1 MSWPELLPPSL
12 VILAGLI
19 GILLLS
25 VTTKDVQNPPR
36 SKFGIV
42 LDAGP
47 SRTALFIYRWP
58 ASKEN
63 DTGVV
68 SDYSSCAEPG
78 PGIHHYAGSPE
89 QAGSSLKPCLSQA
102 MKEIPTQQHGQTPV
116 YLGATDS
123 TRLSTLTSPAVS
135 DSLLAAVSSALK
147 LFPFDFR
154 GAEILS
160 PPQQAVFGWVTVN
173 YLLENFIKYGWSGQW
188 SRSRKGTVGVM
199 TVGDASTQVTFKIK
213 ERSIA
218 PENEVTLRLF
228 GQAHRVYTHQA
239 PCYGRDQLR
248 RRLLLKAI
256 QDHGYV
262 RTVSHPCWPLS
273 YSRDVPFGSVH
284 AGPCSANNIPLRAV
298 TSEDVFHV
306 TGSSNSSACRKLM
319 GSLFNSSLFCNF
331 SQCSPNGVFQPNR
344 ARLCVCSSAL
354 YWTEELLPGPS
365 GLKMK
370 PAPDLGQAVDSL
382 CGMSLEELSKMSQAS
397 PDRLADHCSV
407 STFLYHLR
415 ARGFLFDWDSSGQ
428 TTFQERVGNTSAG
441 WTLGYMLN
449 LTNAIPEEKPSSLKG
464 IEYGVWPLLF
474 ILFVLLLTGSF
485 TRIAYRVMAKDDGQD

>member
-68 SDYSSCAEPG
+68 SDYSSCAVPG

-123 TRLSTLTSPAVS
+123 TRLSPAVS
-135 DSLLAAVSSALK
+135 DALLAAVSSALK

-160 PPQQAVFGWVTVN
+160 LPQQAVFGWVTVN
-173 YLLENFIKYGWSGQW
+173 YLLENFIK
-188 SRSRKGTVGVM
+188 
-199 TVGDASTQVTFKIK
+199 
-213 ERSIA
+213 
-218 PENEVTLRLF
+218 
-228 GQAHRVYTHQA
+228 
-239 PCYGRDQLR
+239 
-248 RRLLLKAI
+248 
-256 QDHGYV
+256 DHGYV

-284 AGPCSANNIPLRAV
+284 AGPCIANNIPLRAV

-344 ARLCVCSSAL
+344 ARFQVISEAL
-354 YWTEELLPGPS
+354 DLVK
-365 GLKMK
+365 KMT

-428 TTFQERVGNTSAG
+428 TTFQEVGNTSAG

-485 TRIAYRVMAKDDGQD
+485 TRIAYRVMAKDDGQDGILEGE

>member
-123 TRLSTLTSPAVS
+123 TRLSPAVS

-344 ARLCVCSSAL
+344 ARFQVISEAL
-354 YWTEELLPGPS
+354 DLVK
-365 GLKMK
+365 KMK

-428 TTFQERVGNTSAG
+428 TTFQEVGNTSAG

-485 TRIAYRVMAKDDGQD
+485 TRIAYRVMAKDDGQDGILEGE